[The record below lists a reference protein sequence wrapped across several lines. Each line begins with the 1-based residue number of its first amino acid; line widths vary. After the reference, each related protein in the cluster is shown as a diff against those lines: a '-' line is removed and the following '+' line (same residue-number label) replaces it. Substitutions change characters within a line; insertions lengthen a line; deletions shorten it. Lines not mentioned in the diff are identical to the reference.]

1 MVFICW
7 MWYSPG
13 DVISLIVYLIKQ
25 LQAFVSVN
33 IIVLLTGC
41 FCIGPGIDSRSAVLA
56 NWPWQRVNI
65 ADWESIRGQYRN
77 NQLITLLLNNST
89 YVVYT
94 TNIRHLLS
102 WFYTDLINFTWYLNF
117 RRQCHCACLDE
128 TVKNFQYA
136 FSRMLLTFIQQG
148 IILTMFFNFN
158 QLKT

>member
-1 MVFICW
+1 MVFVSW
-7 MWYSPG
+7 KWYSPG
-13 DVISLIVYLIKQ
+13 DVISLIVYVIKQ

-77 NQLITLLLNNST
+77 TQLITPLLNNST

-94 TNIRHLLS
+94 TNIRPAKLVLYWPYQFHMV
-102 WFYTDLINFTWYLNF
+102 F
-117 RRQCHCACLDE
+117 E
-128 TVKNFQYA
+128 FQTPVSLCM
-136 FSRMLLTFIQQG
+136 SRW
-148 IILTMFFNFN
+148 NS
-158 QLKT
+158 